1 MPYFDQILVSLFPRK
16 NSVRLSIFHSGHF
29 CTGMSITRG
38 HTPIYK
44 NCSKDRAET
53 SYFLSYIVFLHVSSL
68 PVLLKSLSTY
78 INLHCHFSWQLWI
91 STIERFRPSF
101 PHASLQSTKSTKTES
116 KSNHQQRFVRCSF
129 TLLPAVKSS
138 HRFQIEQH
146 TITRVTTFWIRTPLL
161 SSHSNCLFKVQAS
174 TCDTTQCLILATL
187 TAKVHVDSI
196 KKTCLPEESRNLFF
210 LNPWHVRSV

>member
-1 MPYFDQILVSLFPRK
+1 MPSFDQTLVSLFPRK
-16 NSVRLSIFHSGHF
+16 NSVQLSIFNSGHF
-29 CTGMSITRG
+29 CTAMWITRG

-53 SYFLSYIVFLHVSSL
+53 SYFLSYIVFLYVSSL

-101 PHASLQSTKSTKTES
+101 PHASLQSTKKHQKGKQKQSLTKIRLLQFYTSTYS
-116 KSNHQQRFVRCSF
+116 KKQ
-129 TLLPAVKSS
+129 PP
-138 HRFQIEQH
+138 FQIEQH
-146 TITRVTTFWIRTPLL
+146 AITRVTTFWIRTPLL
-161 SSHSNCLFKVQAS
+161 SSHSNCLIEVQAS
-174 TCDTTQCLILATL
+174 TRDTIQCIILATL

-196 KKTCLPEESRNLFF
+196 KKELVF
-210 LNPWHVRSV
+210 LKKVGICSF

>member
-1 MPYFDQILVSLFPRK
+1 MLLFGYFNLEVKWNMLKENVSKPQIISLGLESLMPYFDQILVSLFPGK

-29 CTGMSITRG
+29 CTGMWITRG

-116 KSNHQQRFVRCSF
+116 KSNH
-129 TLLPAVKSS
+129 
-138 HRFQIEQH
+138 
-146 TITRVTTFWIRTPLL
+146 
-161 SSHSNCLFKVQAS
+161 
-174 TCDTTQCLILATL
+174 
-187 TAKVHVDSI
+187 
-196 KKTCLPEESRNLFF
+196 
-210 LNPWHVRSV
+210 